1 MEILQFSSNLCFTDH
16 IKVVAA
22 AGDKIGCEDLVRD
35 WVW

>member
-1 MEILQFSSNLCFTDH
+1 MFTNH

-35 WVW
+35 GVWESNAKCK